1 MADLSGQ
8 VILITGGTSGLGA
21 ASAVALAR
29 LSPAR
34 IYISGRRPAAADTVI
49 AAIAALPGPTPQV
62 TFLPCDLASLA
73 SVRAAADTLLAAEP
87 RGLDILMA
95 NAGVAGVP
103 PALTRD
109 GYEIHFGTNHV
120 GHALLIRKLLPLL
133 RQRAGRVVSV
143 TSSGYRAAMWGIPFD
158 KVKAAS
164 GQAAAAG
171 GSDWLGLWRWARYSE
186 SKLANIVYARELARR
201 FPEVTAVS
209 VSPGFV
215 DTGMVAGMRLC
226 DRVVTRLL
234 AWSAG
239 SGFVKAEDGARNQ
252 IWAATALKGEMENGG
267 MYEPVAVLEK
277 NLPAPAKDEKLA
289 EKLWE
294 WTEEEIA
301 SYL

>member
-1 MADLSGQ
+1 MSDLSGQ

-21 ASAVALAR
+21 ASALALAR

-34 IYISGRRPAAADTVI
+34 IYISGRRPAPADAVI
-49 AAIAALPGPTPQV
+49 AAIAALPEPTPQV

-87 RGLDILMA
+87 EGLDILLA
-95 NAGVAGVP
+95 NAGVAGVA
-103 PALTRD
+103 PALTHD
-109 GYEIHFGTNHV
+109 GYEIHFGTNHL

-133 RQRAGRVVSV
+133 RQRKGRVVSV

-158 KVKAAS
+158 KAKPAPDQVLP
-164 GQAAAAG
+164 
-171 GSDWLGLWRWARYSE
+171 SDRLGLWRWGRYAE

-215 DTGMVAGMRLC
+215 DTSMVAGMRLC

-234 AWSAG
+234 AWGAG
-239 SGFVKAEDGARNQ
+239 SGLVKAEDGARNQ
-252 IWAATALKGEMENGG
+252 IWAATAPKGELENGG

-277 NLPAPAKDEKLA
+277 NLAAPVKDEKLA